1 MTRDIGTARR
11 RARRAALVAAA
22 ALWVS
27 LIAAPLAAQVPR
39 MLNYQGYL
47 TDADGQPIN
56 GLESLTFRLYDAPIG
71 GTMYWMETQNVIADG
86 GLFNA
91 VLGTV
96 KLMPSDAFAA
106 GERYLGIT
114 VGSDDELV
122 PRQRVVSVGYAFAA
136 GDSEQLG
143 GRAADAYVRSVDGV
157 APQNGNVDLVAGSNV
172 TITANPGGHS
182 VTIASSALTLPFTSS
197 VSSASTALTVQNTG
211 SGYGMS
217 ASSSSSYGVRA
228 QSGGSSGYGV
238 YGVAN
243 GTNGRGVVGST
254 TGANGYGVWGSSSSH
269 YGVYGSS
276 STGTG
281 VYGKQLG
288 SNNYGFL
295 GSATYGAYAEHA
307 ASGNLGAL
315 GHQSYG
321 AFGRHAASGN
331 EGFLGYA
338 TYGVYGEGGGG
349 TSGGLGGSI
358 AGVAGDGDD
367 VFGVL
372 GVSTDSDGVRGHGYG
387 GYGVH
392 GLTDDSGHD
401 AAGVY
406 GETDGAGAG
415 VRGQADDGRGVYGV
429 SANGTAVFAEGDL
442 AVTGAYRGSIDS
454 SSGHD
459 GAPFPRPAF
468 DSGWFTMAPKQERV
482 LEHGIGGDPD
492 DYVVD
497 LQFLDPSLGRNNLG
511 LGGDVRP
518 TGNNYGGFYRQLT
531 NASISVDRMDD
542 AASGA
547 QMRVRIWVVQ

>member
-1 MTRDIGTARR
+1 M
-11 RARRAALVAAA
+11 
-22 ALWVS
+22 
-27 LIAAPLAAQVPR
+27 
-39 MLNYQGYL
+39 
-47 TDADGQPIN
+47 
-56 GLESLTFRLYDAPIG
+56 
-71 GTMYWMETQNVIADG
+71 IADG

-288 SNNYGFL
+288 SRQLGFL
-295 GSATYGAYAEHA
+295 GSATYGPMQSTPPA
-307 ASGNLGAL
+307 ATSVR
-315 GHQSYG
+315 S
-321 AFGRHAASGN
+321 
-331 EGFLGYA
+331 A
-338 TYGVYGEGGGG
+338 TNRTGLRVARGERQR
-349 TSGGLGGSI
+349 GLSRLR
-358 AGVAGDGDD
+358 D
-367 VFGVL
+367 L
-372 GVSTDSDGVRGHGYG
+372 WGVRRRRWR
-387 GYGVH
+387 
-392 GLTDDSGHD
+392 T
-401 AAGVY
+401 AAGV
-406 GETDGAGAG
+406 GWQHR
-415 VRGQADDGRGVYGV
+415 RGR
-429 SANGTAVFAEGDL
+429 
-442 AVTGAYRGSIDS
+442 R
-454 SSGHD
+454 
-459 GAPFPRPAF
+459 R
-468 DSGWFTMAPKQERV
+468 R
-482 LEHGIGGDPD
+482 
-492 DYVVD
+492 
-497 LQFLDPSLGRNNLG
+497 R
-511 LGGDVRP
+511 R
-518 TGNNYGGFYRQLT
+518 
-531 NASISVDRMDD
+531 
-542 AASGA
+542 
-547 QMRVRIWVVQ
+547 RVRRARRQH